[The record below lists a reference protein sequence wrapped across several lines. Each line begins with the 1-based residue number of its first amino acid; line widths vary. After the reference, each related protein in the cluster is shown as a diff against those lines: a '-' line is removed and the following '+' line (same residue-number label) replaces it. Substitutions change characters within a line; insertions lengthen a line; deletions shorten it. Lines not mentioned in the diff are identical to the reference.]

1 MKKKGLGRGLEALLG
16 EKSKPAQ
23 DGATITSLP
32 LGALQAGKYQ
42 PRQKMDSGPL
52 QELAESIREQGVMQ
66 PLLVRAISA
75 GKYEIIAGERRFRAA
90 TLAGLTEVPVLV
102 SLADDKGAAAMALIE
117 NMQREDLN
125 PLEESRGLARL
136 IEEFGFTHEQA
147 AKSVGKSRSAIS
159 NLLRLAQLAKP
170 VQAMLLAGDIDLDG
184 HAYQCTMNEKGE
196 RAIVWKPSDM
206 DIVRYENDY
215 RSKDSE
221 LKTLKLRIRS
231 QMDLIHDD
239 EINAMMMKMW
249 ALKHLPI
256 SESIMDFVEGRDTVI
271 AGTHRTN
278 ANLLQ
283 GGVVS
288 GWYKKGGHI
297 SSVSVEGYEKRGSF
311 TIHSYQGQTIESG
324 NVWIVIDDMFDYAML
339 YTAVSRCVSFSQL
352 RFVKKI

>member
-16 EKSKPAQ
+16 EKSKPVQA
-23 DGATITSLP
+23 DAPITRLP

-170 VQAMLLAGDIDLDG
+170 VQAMLLAGDIDMG
-184 HAYQCTMNEKGE
+184 HARALLPLPGASQVALAQKIMAQGLSVREAERLSALLARAEGQMGAKKPKKG
-196 RAIVWKPSDM
+196 SDTSTP
-206 DIVRYENDY
+206 DPDLQRLSREIADQIGLSAEF
-215 RSKDSE
+215 K
-221 LKTLKLRIRS
+221 LKGKGGELRIRFS
-231 QMDLIHDD
+231 KAD
-239 EINAMMMKMW
+239 ELD
-249 ALKHLPI
+249 AL
-256 SESIMDFVEGRDTVI
+256 F
-271 AGTHRTN
+271 
-278 ANLLQ
+278 
-283 GGVVS
+283 
-288 GWYKKGGHI
+288 KKLG
-297 SSVSVEGYEKRGSF
+297 
-311 TIHSYQGQTIESG
+311 IE
-324 NVWIVIDDMFDYAML
+324 
-339 YTAVSRCVSFSQL
+339 T
-352 RFVKKI
+352 

>member
-16 EKSKPAQ
+16 EKSKPVQA
-23 DGATITSLP
+23 DAPITRLP

-90 TLAGLTEVPVLV
+90 TIAGLTEVPVLV

-125 PLEESRGLARL
+125 PLEESQGLARL

-170 VQAMLLAGDIDLDG
+170 VQAMLLAGDIDMG
-184 HAYQCTMNEKGE
+184 HARALLPLPGAAQVALAQKIMAQGLSVREAERLSAVLARAGGQMGAKKLKKAADSITADPDLQRLSREIADLIGLSAEFKLKGKGGE
-196 RAIVWKPSDM
+196 
-206 DIVRYENDY
+206 
-215 RSKDSE
+215 
-221 LKTLKLRIRS
+221 LRIRFS
-231 QMDLIHDD
+231 KAD
-239 EINAMMMKMW
+239 ELD
-249 ALKHLPI
+249 ALL
-256 SESIMDFVEGRDTVI
+256 
-271 AGTHRTN
+271 
-278 ANLLQ
+278 
-283 GGVVS
+283 
-288 GWYKKGGHI
+288 KKLG
-297 SSVSVEGYEKRGSF
+297 
-311 TIHSYQGQTIESG
+311 IE
-324 NVWIVIDDMFDYAML
+324 
-339 YTAVSRCVSFSQL
+339 T
-352 RFVKKI
+352 